1 MTGFV
6 THWQPPLPAPEGP
19 ACQPSLLR
27 RAAAAYALTVQ
38 RAIVTCPACQHIA
51 GTS

>member
-27 RAAAAYALTVQ
+27 RSTTPYGLTVQ
-38 RAIVTCPACQHIA
+38 RAIVTCPACQQIA
-51 GTS
+51 EPS